1 MPTPRRR
8 LKAFI
13 LNLLFPLECLG
24 CGGEGTWLCP
34 ACFRRLKFSPG
45 KNTSRLKTAALDKI
59 FIAGDYDDA
68 LLADLIKK
76 FKYHFIT
83 ALGKPLADFLILYWS
98 GQMTLAALNN
108 NQAASDNQALFNN
121 RTAAD
126 FIVIPIPLS
135 ARRFRWRGFNQ
146 AEILAREFAASFS
159 YPLSLGLIRQKHR
172 GAQASLNES
181 QRQKNISGVFAYAGP
196 DLTDKNILL
205 IDDVATTGAT
215 LNEAALIL
223 RAQGAEKIYGL
234 VLAKG

>member
-1 MPTPRRR
+1 MPAPRRR

-24 CGGEGTWLCP
+24 CGNEGTWLCP
-34 ACFRRLKFSPG
+34 ACFRRLKFSPNK
-45 KNTSRLKTAALDKI
+45 KNSRLKTAALDRI

-83 ALGKPLADFLILYWS
+83 AIGKPLADFLILYWS
-98 GQMTLAALNN
+98 GQIALATLNDSH
-108 NQAASDNQALFNN
+108 AASDSQIA
-121 RTAAD
+121 AAD

-135 ARRFRWRGFNQ
+135 IRRLRWRGFNQ
-146 AEILAREFAASFS
+146 AEILARKFAANFS
-159 YPLSLGLIRQKHR
+159 YPLSLGLTRQKHR
-172 GAQASLNES
+172 AAQASLDEN
-181 QRQKNISGVFAYAGP
+181 RRLKNISGVFSYTGQSLAGR
-196 DLTDKNILL
+196 NILL

-223 RAQGAEKIYGL
+223 RAQGAKKICGL